1 MGEIKMSEYKYT
13 GEKRTFEYYSGKS
26 TRGSETG
33 DFVIKKGSVDYN
45 EIMPSS
51 FLFVTSLSG
60 DNCFNCTKQLRS
72 TQGFYFAAYEESM
85 LNEKLISQSC
95 TGKYIYK
102 IDANKMFQDEYKF
115 YEFNDMGNY
124 DENIIMCCTKKI
136 PSEYVIEFVSSIND
150 FNKVHGRND

>member
-1 MGEIKMSEYKYT
+1 MSEYKYT

-102 IDANKMFQDEYKF
+102 ID
-115 YEFNDMGNY
+115 DMGNY

-150 FNKVHGRND
+150 FNKVHGRNDW